1 MQELH
6 ATEQT
11 HFASLSLRCAAI
23 AIDTVVLFTALVV
36 IFSIAAATGALN
48 VNDPAFSGGLSLSRT
63 APAWLYLITY
73 GLVFVYYTLFE
84 ALTQASVGKLALGMR
99 VTMDDGTRPTGVAI
113 VLRNLIRLPEILF
126 WYIPSGISCLTNTRN
141 KRLGDLAA
149 RTVVLRRG
157 AAPAIAS
164 AALSTS
170 RMPAAAAPPPAPG
183 PAPQPPSSPDL
194 TASIAA
200 FKTAALAVAG
210 AHRSYLHFSE
220 LELAAADRPA
230 DEAHDYSPEYI
241 AAWYTLADTVV
252 AAQKKL
258 AVAESAASGAGTT
271 LQEACAD
278 QPDLV
283 RAVRE
288 FGPYFGAASD
298 DQIHDA
304 YLRVARAETAT

>member
-1 MQELH
+1 LQELH

-11 HFASLSLRCAAI
+11 HLASLGLRCAAI
-23 AIDTVVLFTALVV
+23 AIDTVVLFMALVV

-99 VTMDDGTRPTGVAI
+99 VTMDDGTRPTGAAI
-113 VLRNLIRLPEILF
+113 VIRNLIRLPEILF

-157 AAPAIAS
+157 AAPATAS

-170 RMPAAAAPPPAPG
+170 RMPTAAPLAALG
-183 PAPQPPSSPDL
+183 PAPLPPSSPDL

-230 DEAHDYSPEYI
+230 DEAHDYSPEYV

-271 LQEACAD
+271 LQEACGD